1 LYKNEISLL
10 SSIFP
15 INNLLA
21 IEFASSQLDFDT
33 RVGFKNKLS
42 LKKAPKKSQR
52 LNCKLRLGT

>member
-1 LYKNEISLL
+1 L